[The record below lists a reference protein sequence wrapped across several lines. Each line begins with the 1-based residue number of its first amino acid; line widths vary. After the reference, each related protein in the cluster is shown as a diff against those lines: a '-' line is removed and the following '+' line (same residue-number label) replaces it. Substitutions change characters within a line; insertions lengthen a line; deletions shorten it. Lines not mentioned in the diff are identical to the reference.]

1 MQASIEILFGMKSS
15 KQHFFTFRPLI
26 IFSAISIMLTGCQTV
41 KNRISDWQ
49 PNAGPTLKQVESSVQ
64 GTDEGHGSITPNGL
78 TIIDIDGRTANRAN
92 ELLSYKRFSDY
103 YRGGNVVQQVIR
115 PGDVVNVALYE
126 APPAL
131 LFGSAADI
139 ANTSGS
145 AEKKLPDQMVDSRG
159 QISIP
164 FLGKI
169 NVAGKSPQ
177 QVQGMIAN
185 GLSRKAN
192 KPSAIVSIGKNNS
205 ANITVVGEVN
215 NSLRVPLTGKG
226 ERVLDAIAAAGGT
239 KYPSSRVT
247 VQVNRGMQSVE
258 MPLADLL
265 NDAKQNIV
273 LQPGDVVS
281 VNYQSKSF
289 TVLGATVKNDEIN
302 YESNGISLMQALARA
317 GGLNDNR
324 ADSRGVFIFRYETPS
339 MLTIDQMDRVPY
351 QFKQTGRIPVV
362 YRLNL
367 KDPMNYIVAQNFP
380 IKNNDVIYV
389 SNAPA
394 TEFAKFLTMISQTV
408 FSVTGIKTLSN

>member
-1 MQASIEILFGMKSS
+1 
-15 KQHFFTFRPLI
+15 
-26 IFSAISIMLTGCQTV
+26 MLTGCQTV

-177 QVQGMIAN
+177 QVQDMIAN

-273 LQPGDVVS
+273 LSLGD
-281 VNYQSKSF
+281 
-289 TVLGATVKNDEIN
+289 
-302 YESNGISLMQALARA
+302 
-317 GGLNDNR
+317 
-324 ADSRGVFIFRYETPS
+324 
-339 MLTIDQMDRVPY
+339 
-351 QFKQTGRIPVV
+351 
-362 YRLNL
+362 
-367 KDPMNYIVAQNFP
+367 
-380 IKNNDVIYV
+380 
-389 SNAPA
+389 
-394 TEFAKFLTMISQTV
+394 
-408 FSVTGIKTLSN
+408 

>member
-1 MQASIEILFGMKSS
+1 MIGIKNMTIHNVSLTVLACVTL
-15 KQHFFTFRPLI
+15 
-26 IFSAISIMLTGCQTV
+26 ALTGCQTV
-41 KNRISDWQ
+41 VGQKISNWQ
-49 PNAGPTLKQVESSVQ
+49 ANSGPTLQQVEI
-64 GTDEGHGSITPNGL
+64 GTVTQNPDNTVTPSGL
-78 TIIDIDGRTANRAN
+78 TIIDIDANTVNRASQ
-92 ELLSYKRFSDY
+92 LQHPQRFSDY
-103 YRGGNVVQQVIR
+103 YHNTNVVQQVIR
-115 PGDVVNVALYE
+115 AGDILTISIYE

-131 LFGSAADI
+131 LFGSSSDI
-139 ANTSGS
+139 TSTTGS
-145 AEKKLPDQMVDSRG
+145 AEKKLPEQMVDSNG

-177 QVQGMIAN
+177 QVQDMIVA
-185 GLSRKAN
+185 GLVRKAN
-192 KPSAIVSIGKNNS
+192 QPSAIVSIGKNNS

-226 ERVLDAIAAAGGT
+226 ERILDAIAAAGGT
-239 KYPSSRVT
+239 KYPSSRIT

-258 MPLADLL
+258 MPMSELL
-265 NDAKQNIV
+265 NDARQNII

-281 VNYQSKSF
+281 VNYQSKSY

-324 ADSRGVFIFRYETPS
+324 ADSRGVFIFRYETPM
-339 MLTIDQMDRVPY
+339 MLTYDQINRVPD
-351 QFKQTGRIPVV
+351 QFKSVGRIPVV

-367 KDPMNYIVAQNFP
+367 KDPMNYLVAQNFP
-380 IKNNDVIYV
+380 IKDKDVIYV

-394 TEFAKFLTMISQTV
+394 TEFAKFLNMVSQTV

>member
-1 MQASIEILFGMKSS
+1 MIGIKTMTTHNVSLTVLACVTL
-15 KQHFFTFRPLI
+15 
-26 IFSAISIMLTGCQTV
+26 ALTGCQTV
-41 KNRISDWQ
+41 VGQKISNWQ
-49 PNAGPTLKQVESSVQ
+49 ANSGPTLQQVEI
-64 GTDEGHGSITPNGL
+64 GTVIQNPDNTVTPSGL
-78 TIIDIDGRTANRAN
+78 TIIDIDGNTVNRASQ
-92 ELLSYKRFSDY
+92 LQHPQRFSDY
-103 YRGGNVVQQVIR
+103 YRNTNVVQQVIR
-115 PGDVVNVALYE
+115 AGDILTISIYE

-131 LFGSAADI
+131 LFGSSSDI
-139 ANTSGS
+139 TSTTGS
-145 AEKKLPDQMVDSRG
+145 AEKKLPEQMVDSNG

-177 QVQGMIAN
+177 QVQDMIVA
-185 GLSRKAN
+185 GLARKAN
-192 KPSAIVSIGKNNS
+192 QPSAIVSIGKNNS

-226 ERVLDAIAAAGGT
+226 ERILDAIAAAGGT
-239 KYPSSRVT
+239 KYPSSRIT

-258 MPLADLL
+258 MPMSELL
-265 NDAKQNIV
+265 NDARQNII

-281 VNYQSKSF
+281 VNYQSKSY

-324 ADSRGVFIFRYETPS
+324 ADSRGVFIFRYETPM
-339 MLTIDQMDRVPY
+339 MLTYDQLNRVPD
-351 QFKQTGRIPVV
+351 QFKSVGRIPVV

-367 KDPMNYIVAQNFP
+367 KDPMNYLVAQNFP
-380 IKNNDVIYV
+380 IKDKDVIYV

-394 TEFAKFLTMISQTV
+394 TEFAKFLNMVSQTV

>member
-1 MQASIEILFGMKSS
+1 
-15 KQHFFTFRPLI
+15 
-26 IFSAISIMLTGCQTV
+26 MLTGCQTV

-177 QVQGMIAN
+177 QVQDMIAN

-339 MLTIDQMDRVPY
+339 MLTID
-351 QFKQTGRIPVV
+351 
-362 YRLNL
+362 
-367 KDPMNYIVAQNFP
+367 
-380 IKNNDVIYV
+380 
-389 SNAPA
+389 
-394 TEFAKFLTMISQTV
+394 
-408 FSVTGIKTLSN
+408 

>member
-1 MQASIEILFGMKSS
+1 MMKMRLIAFQPLASLILASS
-15 KQHFFTFRPLI
+15 SLV
-26 IFSAISIMLTGCQTV
+26 LVGCQTTLGQ
-41 KNRISDWQ
+41 RISDWQ
-49 PNAGPTLKQVESSVQ
+49 PNAGPTLTQVEL
-64 GTDEGHGSITPNGL
+64 GTEIQNPDNTVTPTGL
-78 TIIDIDGRTANRAN
+78 TIIDIDGNTVNRAN
-92 ELLSYKRFSDY
+92 QLKQYQRFSDY
-103 YRGGNVVQQVIR
+103 YRGGSTVQQVIR
-115 PGDVVNVALYE
+115 PGDVVNVAIYE

-131 LFGSAADI
+131 LFGSGSDI
-139 ANTSGS
+139 TSTTGS
-145 AEKKLPDQMVDSRG
+145 AEKKLPEQMVDSRG

-169 NVAGKSPQ
+169 NVAGRSPQ
-177 QVQGMIAN
+177 DVQDMIVA

-192 KPSAIVSIGKNNS
+192 QPSAIVSIGKNNS

-226 ERVLDAIAAAGGT
+226 ERILDAIAAAGGT

-258 MPLADLL
+258 MPMSDLL
-265 NDAKQNIV
+265 NDARQNIV

-281 VNYQSKSF
+281 VNYQSKSY

-324 ADSRGVFIFRYETPS
+324 ADSRGVFIFRYETPM
-339 MLTIDQMDRVPY
+339 MLTYDQLYRVPE
-351 QFKQTGRIPVV
+351 QFKQAGRIPVV

-367 KDPMNYIVAQNFP
+367 KDPMNYLVAQNFP

-394 TEFAKFLTMISQTV
+394 TEFAKFLNMVSQTV
-408 FSVTGIKTLSN
+408 FSVTGIRNLSNQ